1 MISKDTS
8 VGAGVQQARIDEIRS
23 ILRAAQE
30 KKEDDDDLETL
41 RVMRERQLATLAALR
56 KMK

>member
-1 MISKDTS
+1 MKLDLF
-8 VGAGVQQARIDEIRS
+8 
-23 ILRAAQE
+23 LRAAQE